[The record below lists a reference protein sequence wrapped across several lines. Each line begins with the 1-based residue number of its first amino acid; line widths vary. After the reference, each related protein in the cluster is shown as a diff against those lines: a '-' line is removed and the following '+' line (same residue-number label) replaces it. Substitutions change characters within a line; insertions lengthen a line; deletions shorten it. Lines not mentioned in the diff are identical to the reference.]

1 MRYPVIYVVW
11 KDHAEA
17 NTEAWANV
25 NELSGNKL
33 VEATTIG
40 FLVHEDD
47 EAIQVSTTYIE
58 KYDLCGRP
66 DIIAK
71 SLIVYR
77 TELDVKS
84 YVPPKTRSRRAQTP
98 KGN

>member
-1 MRYPVIYVVW
+1 MQYPVVYVIW

-17 NTEAWANV
+17 KTEVWANV
-25 NELSGNKL
+25 NELSSNKL

-47 EAIQVSTTYIE
+47 EAIQVSTTYISE
-58 KYDLCGRP
+58 YEICGRP

-77 TELDVKS
+77 TELDVKT
-84 YVPPKTRSRRAQTP
+84 YVPTKARRRAQTP
-98 KGN
+98 KGK

>member
-1 MRYPVIYVVW
+1 MRYPVVYVVW

-25 NELSGNKL
+25 NNLADNKL

-47 EAIQVSTTYIE
+47 EAIQVAATFIDA
-58 KYDLCGRP
+58 YDICGRP

-77 TELDVKS
+77 TELDVKA
-84 YVPPKTRSRRAQTP
+84 YVPPKTRTRRPTNT
-98 KGN
+98 KGK

>member
-1 MRYPVIYVVW
+1 MKYPVVYVVW
-11 KDHAEA
+11 KDHAVA
-17 NTEAWANV
+17 NTTAWANV
-25 NELSGNKL
+25 HELAGNKL
-33 VEATTIG
+33 VEAITIG

-58 KYDLCGRP
+58 KYEICGTP

-84 YVPPKTRSRRAQTP
+84 YVPPKTRSRRAQST
-98 KGN
+98 KGK